1 MLPPL
6 SNQPKLL
13 YLPPLYLQQRK
24 TSSPSPLKQS
34 LLLVNTNHA
43 SLHSTHIF
51 LSIRHS
57 NYKPISLSPNRVS
70 NQQPD
75 IIIEESV
82 KAGVVKPDK
91 NFWAAVGLIVGTAVG
106 PGMLGLPTYTIK
118 SGIVPSTLTIFISWL
133 YVISSIIL
141 VAELTFAT
149 MEESNLE
156 EVSFTGIAS
165 NTLGSRF
172 GTFVAIVYALLSF
185 SLMIACVSGI
195 GSLVSKQFPLLN
207 PILASAIFPVF
218 VGTLIA
224 FFPFEATDQTN
235 RLLCSLMLVS
245 ISTLVAFGIS
255 VGRNSLLT
263 SLKFASWRPQSIVP
277 AIPVTVLTLGFHVIT
292 PFICKIAGDT
302 VYDARKAILIGG
314 SVPLA
319 MVLSWNAVILVL
331 AGKGN
336 AVNPSISYDPI
347 NLILS
352 VNSSALPAV
361 QGFAFTALGTSLIG
375 YAVSFPKQLR
385 DTVLLV
391 RRWFHTK
398 NDEGLVGEMRNL
410 HVMWA
415 VLLVPV
421 LIAGLSGTA
430 FSKALDFAG
439 VYANCFLFGVLP
451 PLMAGIY
458 RSRRKKRYVLYPI
471 CLCTSFN
478 CYSIGFVCFVLVPR
492 ETNSRFLLH

>member
-1 MLPPL
+1 MF
-6 SNQPKLL
+6 S
-13 YLPPLYLQQRK
+13 
-24 TSSPSPLKQS
+24 LKQS
-34 LLLVNTNHA
+34 LFVNTKHA
-43 SLHSTHIF
+43 SLRSPNTF
-51 LSIRHS
+51 LTIRS
-57 NYKPISLSPNRVS
+57 CDYKPFSLSPKRVS
-70 NQQPD
+70 NQEPH
-75 IIIEESV
+75 ITIEKSD
-82 KAGVVKPDK
+82 KAGVVKTEK

-106 PGMLGLPTYTIK
+106 PGMLGLPSCTIK
-118 SGIVPSTLTIFISWL
+118 SGLVPSSLTIFISWV
-133 YVISSIIL
+133 YVISSVML

-149 MEESNLE
+149 MEESNFE

-165 NTLGSRF
+165 NTLGARF
-172 GTFVAIVYALLSF
+172 GTFVAIVYASLSL

-218 VGTLIA
+218 VGTLIT
-224 FFPFEATDQTN
+224 FFPFEAIDKTN
-235 RLLCSLMLVS
+235 RLLCGLMSVS

-255 VGRNSLLT
+255 IGRNSLLT
-263 SLKFASWRPQSIVP
+263 SLSFASWRPQSIVV

-331 AGKGN
+331 ARKGN
-336 AVNPSISYDPI
+336 VLNSSMPYDPI
-347 NLILS
+347 NLLLS

-385 DTVLLV
+385 DTILLV
-391 RRWFHTK
+391 HRWFGSK
-398 NDEGLVGEMRNL
+398 NEDGLVGKTKNL
-410 HVMWA
+410 RVTWA
-415 VLLVPV
+415 VLLIPA
-421 LIAGLSGTA
+421 LITGLSSAA

-451 PLMAGIY
+451 PLMAWVH
-458 RSRRKKRYVLYPI
+458 RSRRNKRYILYVYLLSVL
-471 CLCTSFN
+471 
-478 CYSIGFVCFVLVPR
+478 
-492 ETNSRFLLH
+492 